1 MQALRCTSI
10 FEVVKFFSLYDLCV
24 TEEQKIRLLSLAAT
38 SGNIFTELYSIYIN
52 IVIESQFPIEM
63 NPLKVLVS
71 VIHDTE
77 SIIHKAVD
85 AKEAELSR
93 EVKGDLMFLL
103 ITYIQAYIQTYM
115 DIHRVHWV

>member
-1 MQALRCTSI
+1 MQA
-10 FEVVKFFSLYDLCV
+10 VKSTNIYEIVHFFGLHDLQV
-24 TEEQKIRLLSLAAT
+24 TAQQKIKILSLV
-38 SGNIFTELYSIYIN
+38 SRLGNLIFFLVSVHLFVLIYIDT
-52 IVIESQFPIEM
+52 EDFQFPIKK

-93 EVKGDLMFLL
+93 EVKGDLVLK
-103 ITYIQAYIQTYM
+103 
-115 DIHRVHWV
+115 

>member
-1 MQALRCTSI
+1 
-10 FEVVKFFSLYDLCV
+10 
-24 TEEQKIRLLSLAAT
+24 
-38 SGNIFTELYSIYIN
+38 
-52 IVIESQFPIEM
+52 M

-93 EVKGDLMFLL
+93 EVKGDLVFLL
-103 ITYIQAYIQTYM
+103 ITYMYILGYIGYSLHFFLYDRQTVENCDNYTL
-115 DIHRVHWV
+115 DIIVPG